1 MRVFVTGA
9 NGFIG
14 SALVQELIGAG
25 HSVVGLAR
33 TAEAAE
39 ALRRRGAIPHP
50 GALTDLESLR
60 TVASNCDGVIHLA
73 FIHGLSQITLRTRLR
88 VLLGGRPGNIASRFM
103 QVATQADQRAL
114 EVFGSCL
121 QGSAR
126 PLVSTFGTLGLTS
139 PGKAWPSPATETDA
153 PDPRSPGFGRAQ
165 AERIVQTWAHRGVR
179 ASIIR
184 LAPTVHGEGNA
195 GFATELVRI
204 ARRKGAA
211 AYLGDGRNRWPA
223 VPRTD
228 AARLF
233 RLALEHAPAGA
244 CYHGVAEEG
253 IPLRDLA
260 GAIARR
266 LNLPCQA
273 LPTEQASSHFG
284 WLAPFVGLDNFTSAQ
299 ETQAAL
305 AWQPSQPGLLA
316 HLVSNDPDS
325 HSTERV
331 AREL

>member
-33 TAEAAE
+33 TIEAAD
-39 ALRRRGAIPHP
+39 ALRRRGATPHP
-50 GALTDLESLR
+50 GALTDLDSLR
-60 TVASNCDGVIHLA
+60 TAVSNCDGVIHLA
-73 FIHGLSQITLRTRLR
+73 FIHGLSQVTLLNRLHI
-88 VLLGGRPGNIASRFM
+88 LLGGRPGSIASRFM
-103 QVATQADQRAL
+103 HVATQADQRAI
-114 EVFGSCL
+114 EVLGSCL

-126 PLVSTFGTLGLTS
+126 PLVTTFGTLGLTS
-139 PGKAWPSPATETDA
+139 PGRAWPSPATEADA
-153 PDPRSPGFGRAQ
+153 PDPRSPGFGRAL
-165 AERIVQTWAHRGVR
+165 AERTVETWAHRGVR
-179 ASIIR
+179 TSIIR
-184 LAPTVHGEGNA
+184 LAPAVHGEGNA
-195 GFATELVRI
+195 GFATELIRI
-204 ARRKGAA
+204 ARRTGTA
-211 AYLGDGRNRWPA
+211 AYLGEGRNRWPA
-223 VPRTD
+223 VARID

-273 LPTEQASSHFG
+273 LAPDQASRHFG

-299 ETQAAL
+299 QTQAAL
-305 AWQPSQPGLLA
+305 AWRPEQPGLLA
-316 HLVSNDPDS
+316 HLTD
-325 HSTERV
+325 R
-331 AREL
+331 L

>member
-14 SALVQELIGAG
+14 SALVQELTGAG

-33 TAEAAE
+33 TTEAAE
-39 ALRRRGAIPHP
+39 ALRRRGATPHA
-50 GALTDLESLR
+50 GALTDLDSLR
-60 TVASNCDGVIHLA
+60 AAASNCDGVIHLA
-73 FIHGLSQITLRTRLR
+73 FIHRLSQITLRNRLQ
-88 VLLGGRPGNIASRFM
+88 VLFGGRPGNIASRFM
-103 QVATQADQRAL
+103 QVATQADQGAIDAL
-114 EVFGSCL
+114 GSSL
-121 QGSAR
+121 RGSAR

-139 PGKAWPSPATETDA
+139 PGKAWPSPATETDP
-153 PDPRSPGFGRAQ
+153 PDPRSPGFGRAL
-165 AERIVQTWAHRGVR
+165 AERSVQAWAHRGVR

-195 GFATELVRI
+195 GFATELIRI
-204 ARRKGAA
+204 ARRTGAA
-211 AYLGDGRNRWPA
+211 AYLGEGRNRWPA
-223 VPRTD
+223 VQRTD

-233 RLALEHAPAGA
+233 RLALEQASAGA

-266 LNLPCQA
+266 LNVPCQA
-273 LPTEQASSHFG
+273 LAPEQASRHFG

-299 ETQAAL
+299 QTQAAL
-305 AWQPSQPGLLA
+305 AWRPEPPGLLA
-316 HLVSNDPDS
+316 HLTD
-325 HSTERV
+325 R
-331 AREL
+331 L